1 MWAEY
6 GNSQVS
12 ALIRSRNDT
21 DREGSN
27 KAGERKKHTQEEKKK
42 IWKADIE
49 RTKEEKANKKN
60 RKIERKVGRDSVVG
74 IATR

>member
-6 GNSQVS
+6 GNGQVS

-27 KAGERKKHTQEEKKK
+27 KAEERKKYTQEEKKK
-42 IWKADIE
+42 LWKMNIE
-49 RTKEEKANKKN
+49 RTKEQKANKEK
-60 RKIERKVGRDSVVG
+60 
-74 IATR
+74 

>member
-27 KAGERKKHTQEEKKK
+27 KAGGRRNIRGGKKLWKKN
-42 IWKADIE
+42 IE
-49 RTKEEKANKKN
+49 RTKEEKANKEK
-60 RKIERKVGRDSVVG
+60 
-74 IATR
+74 

>member
-6 GNSQVS
+6 RSSQVS

-27 KAGERKKHTQEEKKK
+27 KAGKGRNKHRRWKKK
-42 IWKADIE
+42 ATEENIE
-49 RTKEEKANKKN
+49 RTKEEKANKEK
-60 RKIERKVGRDSVVG
+60 
-74 IATR
+74 